1 MKQLI
6 TCLLF
11 TIFSIQGMAQ
21 ERPQIEIQT
30 NYGTMVLELYN
41 ETPQHRD
48 NFLKLI
54 EDKVYDSLIF
64 HRVIE
69 DFMIQAGDTESK
81 NAKPGESVGEHD
93 LPYQIPAEISPTI
106 FHKKGSLGA
115 ARTNNPERASSS
127 TQFYIV
133 QGKIQNDSL
142 LTHNQNRINTYLQRH
157 FAINDATIK
166 PLYDSLENAREAKD
180 SILVKTLS
188 DKLESQVKSFE
199 SFEKYEIPAA
209 HREVYETIGG
219 TPHLDQSY
227 TVFGQVISG
236 LEVVDAIAA
245 VETNEKDRPE
255 TDVIILKMRIV
266 PPPIP

>member
-1 MKQLI
+1 MKQLYACI
-6 TCLLF
+6 FF
-11 TIFSIQGMAQ
+11 TLISFQTFAQ

-30 NYGTMVLELYN
+30 NYGTMVLELFN

-48 NFLKLI
+48 NFLKLV
-54 EDKVYDSLIF
+54 EDQVYDSLIF

-81 NAKPGESVGEHD
+81 HAKPGESVGEND
-93 LPYQIPAEISPTI
+93 LPYQVPAEIRPNL
-106 FHKKGSLGA
+106 FHQKGALGA

-157 FAINDATIK
+157 FAINDASIK

-180 SILVKTLS
+180 SVLVKTLS
-188 DKLESQVKSFE
+188 EKMEAQVKSYE
-199 SFEKYEIPAA
+199 DFEKYEIPAA
-209 HREVYETIGG
+209 HREVYQTIGG

-227 TVFGQVISG
+227 TVFGQVLSG
-236 LEVVDAIAA
+236 LEVIDAIAA
-245 VETNEKDRPE
+245 VPTDSRNRPIQN
-255 TDVIILKMRIV
+255 VIILSIQRIN
-266 PPPIP
+266 PTN